1 MVMATAAIGTGLSI
15 YQTIQAAKEK
25 DAAKRA
31 LDNYERQQLDN
42 VYKDVTVSTL
52 GADRQREEQSRL
64 AASQVQALQGAGT
77 RGLVGGLGRVEVG
90 NQNVNQQIAADLDQ
104 QQKQI
109 DFATAGDQA
118 RIRGMQEERENADIA
133 ALSSQYMAGK
143 QDENTGMGNTL
154 MGVGMLGNS
163 IGGMSGAGASEA
175 GGVSTSGVASV
186 PNTPMSDASMRF
198 APESGYANAPILT
211 NPAYNPQNFGP
222 QNAYGVFNQ
231 GYPYGNVYGPQ
242 NAYGVF
248 NQGYP
253 YGNVYGPQNA
263 YGVFNQRYPYGNV
276 YGPQKP

>member
-1 MVMATAAIGTGLSI
+1 MGAATAAIGTGVSL

-25 DAAKRA
+25 SAAKNA

-42 VYKDVTVSTL
+42 VYKDVAVSTL

-77 RGLVGGLGRVEVG
+77 RGLVGGLGRVEAG

-118 RIRGMQEERENADIA
+118 RIRGMQEDRENADVA

-143 QDENTGMGNTL
+143 QDQNTGMGNTL
-154 MGVGMLGNS
+154 MGMGMLGEKYS
-163 IGGMSGAGASEA
+163 QWRKEKASGDSGG
-175 GGVSTSGVASV
+175 GGVSTSGVASG
-186 PNTPMSDASMRF
+186 PNTPMSPASMRF
-198 APESGYANAPILT
+198 APESGYGNAPILT
-211 NPAYNPQNFGP
+211 NPTYNPQNFG
-222 QNAYGVFNQ
+222 Q
-231 GYPYGNVYGPQ
+231 
-242 NAYGVF
+242 
-248 NQGYP
+248 
-253 YGNVYGPQNA
+253 QNA